1 MCLYISSIMEDRVDQ
16 DRAGAVRIPADSE
29 TADCPAPLV
38 VKVEVP
44 PAPILPA
51 ASNPATR
58 SSMSVLLMTQ
68 RMESIR
74 PSTFPV

>member
-1 MCLYISSIMEDRVDQ
+1 MSLKNSSTMEDPVDQ
-16 DRAGAVRIPADSE
+16 DRAEAVRIPAGSE
-29 TADCPAPLV
+29 MVDYPAPLEV
-38 VKVEVP
+38 RVEAP
-44 PAPILPA
+44 PVPILPA

-58 SSMSVLLMTQ
+58 SSMSVLSMTR